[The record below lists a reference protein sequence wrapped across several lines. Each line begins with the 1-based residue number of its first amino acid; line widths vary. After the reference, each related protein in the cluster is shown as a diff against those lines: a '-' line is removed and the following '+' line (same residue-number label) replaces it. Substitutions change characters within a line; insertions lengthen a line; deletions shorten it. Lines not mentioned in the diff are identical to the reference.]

1 MLAQPERGHEAL
13 RPSSLGLHVGACGWG
28 RRPYDGGGEP
38 HKEPPADFRQF
49 VGRMSCGCLFR
60 SGEVQMDLATIDAP
74 GCLWNRVE
82 LRQGYQEGGRA
93 VVPGLWLLGLALT
106 ATSLLP

>member
-1 MLAQPERGHEAL
+1 M
-13 RPSSLGLHVGACGWG
+13 
-28 RRPYDGGGEP
+28 
-38 HKEPPADFRQF
+38 
-49 VGRMSCGCLFR
+49 
-60 SGEVQMDLATIDAP
+60 MDLATTDAP

-82 LRQGYQEGGRA
+82 LRQGCQEGGRA